1 MVELIFYDKTPGV
14 LPIGVTDHKEN
25 NKVLSDQLN
34 EPNNA
39 SYSFAGDLQAASQA
53 YWEEKAW
60 PDKRVHRSVERFIA
74 GAPKTHGK
82 FML

>member
-39 SYSFAGDLQAASQA
+39 AYSFAGDLQAASQA
-53 YWEEKAW
+53 Y
-60 PDKRVHRSVERFIA
+60 
-74 GAPKTHGK
+74 
-82 FML
+82 